1 MAFPQLLGGKKNQ
14 THTQLKQVHAD
25 ARRTQNFLATKHR
38 RDVWLTM
45 GVSIQQRNLE
55 RFKQLRPISFRLSSE
70 AEHFEAV
77 QIFIFHG
84 SVRKRNHTDAK
95 KGGGHN
101 PILVILKPQHGT
113 LEWIDPIGNE
123 QHSRHQQKPAWSKTL
138 SEMVLAI
145 RNH

>member
-1 MAFPQLLGGKKNQ
+1 
-14 THTQLKQVHAD
+14 
-25 ARRTQNFLATKHR
+25 
-38 RDVWLTM
+38 M

-95 KGGGHN
+95 KGGGNN

-123 QHSRHQQKPAWSKTL
+123 QHSRHQKNLHGPRHSLRWSWLYETTRRIDSGIEILIGQHRTWLPTYAIEKTKNINQHL
-138 SEMVLAI
+138 TL
-145 RNH
+145 